1 MKNPVKKLALV
12 LAGLAVA
19 WTLSAQK
26 TITGVV
32 TDESGEPLIGAGV
45 VVEGTTIGTIT
56 GIDGDYS
63 LAVPADAVNLVF
75 SFIGLSDQTIA
86 IGDQTVINVVLKE
99 DSTFLDEV
107 VVVGYQ
113 TVKRRDL
120 LGAVA
125 SVGSDKLT
133 EQPVTS
139 VSQALSGKMAG
150 VSVVTTE
157 GDPDADVKIRVRGGS
172 SITQDNSPLYI
183 VDGFPVESIND
194 IPSSEIQ
201 SIDVLKDAFSTAIYG
216 SRGANG
222 VVIVT
227 TKSAE
232 KGQKVSVKF
241 NAYYGLKKMANAGA
255 IQAMDPA
262 NFVKFQYELA
272 SIRDNIDNNYHPYF
286 GPFGDMDLY
295 QNLAGNNWVDAVFG
309 KVGSSMSADFSV
321 SGSGENYNWTLGYA
335 HTGDNA
341 IMVGS
346 TYTRDNLSFKGN
358 FKTSDKTSIDANIRY
373 SRVNTRGSG
382 ANGINDRATT
392 SGNGR
397 LKHAVSYAPI
407 PVAAITSDSDLE
419 QDYGDNAPPL
429 QSVSDNDSRRIRS
442 TWNANAAFNWTII
455 DNLRLKIEGG
465 LEDYRQGD
473 DRFYGLTTYYV
484 ANQSTVKNTP
494 STEHKEA
501 FRTRYRNTNTL
512 NYDFADLIKNNDH
525 QLTALL
531 GEEMTITKSNTIT
544 DLVDG
549 FPVFYDA
556 AMAWNFMSSGVP
568 ASSNNY
574 YSPDDKLLSFFGR
587 VNYDYK
593 HRYSIGATL
602 RADGSSKFARGH
614 RWGYFPSAAASWTI
628 SNESW
633 MDNAHTWLDQ
643 LKLRYSFGTAGNNNI
658 PSGQLMKQYAS
669 STTSWLSMTQNIF
682 TAGKV
687 LNNPDLTWETTYTH
701 NIGLDFSL
709 FQSRLSGSI
718 EAYQNDTKNL
728 LINFP
733 IPGSGYDSQYQNVG
747 STRNRGVELTLNA
760 PLVSNKDF
768 SLNIGGNIAYN
779 INRVT
784 DLGGLEAIMAQSY
797 WASTEIGDDYIV
809 QVGQPL
815 GNMYGYLSDGMYSP
829 DEFTWDGAKWV
840 LNEGVVDNSSVIG
853 ATYMRPGALKLKDI
867 TGDGKVTTAD
877 RQVIG
882 NAAPDFT
889 GGFNLSGY
897 AYGFDFSANF
907 NFMIGNQVYNANK
920 VEFTSS
926 RKYYNR
932 NLLNAMDVDKRWT
945 NVDWATGE
953 LITDAATLKSVNSG
967 KSMWSPAI
975 GNAVF
980 SDWAVEDASFLRMQ
994 SATIGYTL
1002 PEDLTKKI
1010 HMRKLRVYVTGT
1022 NLFCLTKYSG
1032 YDPEVDTR
1040 RATPLTPGVDYSAY
1054 PKSIGF
1060 VAGVN
1065 VTF

>member
-1 MKNPVKKLALV
+1 MKNPVKKLALA
-12 LAGLAVA
+12 LLGLVSA
-19 WTLSAQK
+19 WTLSAQT

-32 TDESGEPLIGAGV
+32 TDETGEPLIGAGV
-45 VVEGTTIGTIT
+45 VVEGTTVGTIT
-56 GIDGDYS
+56 GIDGDYT
-63 LAVPADAVNLVF
+63 LTVPADAVNLVF
-75 SFIGLSDQTIA
+75 SFIGLADQTIPIA
-86 IGDQTVINVVLKE
+86 GQTVINVVLTV

-194 IPSSEIQ
+194 IPTSEIQ

-241 NAYYGLKKMANAGA
+241 NAYYGLKKMANADA
-255 IQAMDPA
+255 VVAMDPE

-272 SIRDNIDNNYHPYF
+272 AIRDNIDNNYHPYF
-286 GPFGDMDLY
+286 GPFVDIDLY
-295 QNLAGNNWVDAVFG
+295 KGLQGNNWVDAVFG
-309 KVGSSMSADFSV
+309 KIGSSMSADFSI
-321 SGSGENYNWTLGYA
+321 SGSGENYNWNLGYA
-335 HTGDNA
+335 HTGDDA

-346 TYTRDNLSFKGN
+346 TYTRDNLNFKGN

-397 LKHAVSYAPI
+397 LKHAVAYAPI
-407 PVAAITSDSDLE
+407 PVAATSSDSDLE

-429 QSVSDNDSRRIRS
+429 QSVADNDSRRIRT

-512 NYDFADLIKNNDH
+512 NYDFADLLNNNDH

-549 FPVFYDA
+549 FPTFYDA
-556 AMAWNFMSSGVP
+556 EMAWNFMSSGVP

-593 HRYSIGATL
+593 HRYSLGATL

-614 RWGYFPSAAASWTI
+614 RWGFFPSAAASWTI
-628 SNESW
+628 SNEPW
-633 MDNAHTWLDQ
+633 MDSAHSWLDQ

-658 PSGQLMKQYAS
+658 PSGQLMKQYAA
-669 STTSWLSMTQNIF
+669 STTSWLSMTNNIF
-682 TAGKV
+682 TAGKI

-709 FQSRLSGSI
+709 FQSRLSGSV
-718 EAYQNDTKNL
+718 EAYQNDTKDL

-747 STRNRGVELTLNA
+747 STRNRGVEVTLNA
-760 PLVSNKDF
+760 PIVSKKDF
-768 SLNIGGNIAYN
+768 SLSIGGNIAYN
-779 INRVT
+779 VNRVT
-784 DLGGLEAIMAQSY
+784 DLGGLESIMAQSY

-809 QVGQPL
+809 QVGEPL
-815 GNMYGYLSDGMYSP
+815 GNMYGYVNDGMYSA
-829 DEFTWDGAKWV
+829 DDFTWDGAKWN
-840 LNEGVVDNSSVIG
+840 LKEGVADASSVIG
-853 ATYMRPGALKLKDI
+853 ATYMRPGAIKLKDLD
-867 TGDGKVTTAD
+867 GDGKVTSAD
-877 RQVIG
+877 RKVIG
-882 NAAPDFT
+882 NASPDFT
-889 GGFNLSGY
+889 GGFNFSGY

-907 NFMIGNQVYNANK
+907 NFMIGNEVYNANK
-920 VEFTSS
+920 IEFTSS

-932 NLLNAMDVDKRWT
+932 NLLNMMDVDKRWT
-945 NVDWATGE
+945 NIDWSTGE
-953 LITDAATLKSVNSG
+953 LITDPETLKSVNAG
-967 KSMWSPAI
+967 KTMWNPAV
-975 GNAVF
+975 GSAVF

-994 SATIGYTL
+994 SATVGYTL

-1010 HMRKLRVYVTGT
+1010 HIRKLRLYVTGT

-1040 RATPLTPGVDYSAY
+1040 RSTPLTPGVDYSAY

-1065 VTF
+1065 ITF